1 MPAPRITVVGS
12 VNLDLVVRCETL
24 PRPGETVSGATLAR
38 FPGGKGANQAV
49 ACARLG
55 ARVTFVGAVGR
66 DAFADEALAGLREAG
81 VELDVRETD
90 EPTGVAL
97 ITVDAAGE
105 TTIVVSPGA
114 NGRVGGFELAPSDA
128 VLCQQEIP
136 DEAVIAAWEQAT
148 GMFCLN
154 AAPARRIAVDPDLAV
169 VNRFELESLARTDGL
184 VALTLGAEGAVL
196 LEDGE
201 EVARATPPQVE
212 VVDGTAAGD
221 AFTACLLVSLLEGRD
236 QDESLD
242 PRLRRRRPRRLPAR
256 RPAVAADR
264 RRDRRRSSARRAL
277 CVDSTQRRRG
287 DNRDTAGV
295 SIPIILDCDPGH
307 DDAIAL
313 LLALA
318 SPEVELLGVT
328 TVHGNQTLAKTTANA
343 LRVLDL
349 VGRTDIP
356 VAAGAD
362 RPLERELVVASH
374 VHGDSGLDGP
384 TLPPARHE
392 PLGEHAV
399 DFMERTIAA
408 SPQPVTL
415 VPTGPLTNIALLLE
429 RTGGANV
436 ERIVSMG
443 GAAAEGNMT
452 PAAEFNIWADPE
464 AAQAVYHAGIDITMI
479 GLDVTHLALTTPAI
493 QERLRAAGTVGVF
506 VADLV
511 DFFAVYHR
519 ETYGWDGAPIHDA
532 VAVAHV
538 IQEGLVTTIERNV
551 EIELESDLCRGR
563 TVVDRWRRTGRP
575 ANAHVGVDLDA
586 DGFFDLLV
594 ERIGRLG

>member
-1 MPAPRITVVGS
+1 
-12 VNLDLVVRCETL
+12 
-24 PRPGETVSGATLAR
+24 
-38 FPGGKGANQAV
+38 
-49 ACARLG
+49 
-55 ARVTFVGAVGR
+55 
-66 DAFADEALAGLREAG
+66 
-81 VELDVRETD
+81 
-90 EPTGVAL
+90 
-97 ITVDAAGE
+97 
-105 TTIVVSPGA
+105 
-114 NGRVGGFELAPSDA
+114 
-128 VLCQQEIP
+128 
-136 DEAVIAAWEQAT
+136 
-148 GMFCLN
+148 
-154 AAPARRIAVDPDLAV
+154 
-169 VNRFELESLARTDGL
+169 
-184 VALTLGAEGAVL
+184 
-196 LEDGE
+196 
-201 EVARATPPQVE
+201 
-212 VVDGTAAGD
+212 
-221 AFTACLLVSLLEGRD
+221 
-236 QDESLD
+236 
-242 PRLRRRRPRRLPAR
+242 
-256 RPAVAADR
+256 
-264 RRDRRRSSARRAL
+264 
-277 CVDSTQRRRG
+277 
-287 DNRDTAGV
+287 V

-318 SPEVELLGVT
+318 SPEVEVLGVT
-328 TVHGNQTLAKTTANA
+328 TVHGNQTLEKTTANA

-349 VGRTDIP
+349 AGRTDIP

-362 RPLERELVVASH
+362 RPLTRELTVASH

-384 TLPPARHE
+384 ALPPARHD

-399 DFMERTIAA
+399 DFLERTIAA
-408 SPQPVTL
+408 SPVPVTL

-464 AAQAVYHAGIDITMI
+464 AAQAVYHAGLDVTMI

-493 QERLRAAGTVGVF
+493 QARMRAAGAIGSF

-538 IQEGLVTTIERNV
+538 IQEGLVTTIDRNV
-551 EIELESDLCRGR
+551 EIELESDICRGR
-563 TVVDRWRRTGRP
+563 TVVDRWRRTDRP
-575 ANAHVGVDLDA
+575 VNAHVGVDLDV